1 MITVLFVE
9 LVILNTSED
18 DFVQVVGIKR
28 EKIKGIEKFQEKLL
42 QQNILLGEES
52 IIGLIK

>member
-1 MITVLFVE
+1 MIIVLFVE

-28 EKIKGIEKFQEKLL
+28 EKIKGIERFQEKLL
-42 QQNILLGEES
+42 QQNILLGEEL

>member
-28 EKIKGIEKFQEKLL
+28 EKIKGIGKFQEKFL
-42 QQNILLGEES
+42 QQNILLGEEL